1 MATGD
6 GNTELVQRLYGG
18 LMAKG
23 DTAVA
28 DEVLAEDYLDH
39 DIPGVGEGG
48 RQELVA
54 AVLAVRA
61 AVPDI
66 APTLGPILAEGD
78 LVAVR
83 VEAHGSTPAPRS
95 RPASPR
101 PARPSP
107 GRKST
112 SSAAPAIASPNTG
125 GCSTCSASSSNS
137 APSPPDPVLPTSGGH
152 RSRSAPVVWPTSI
165 RWPPGSRM

>member
-1 MATGD
+1 MTTAD
-6 GNTELVQRLYGG
+6 GNKNLVRRLYSG

-54 AVLAVRA
+54 AVLGVRA
-61 AVPDI
+61 AFPDI

-83 VEAHGSTPAPRS
+83 VEARGSHTGAPF
-95 RPASPR
+95 P
-101 PARPSP
+101 
-107 GRKST
+107 
-112 SSAAPAIASPNTG
+112 PAIPATG
-125 GCSTCSASSSNS
+125 KSITWKEVHDFRCA
-137 APSPPDPVLPTSGGH
+137 GGRIAEH
-152 RSRSAPVVWPTSI
+152 WGMFDMLGILQQLGAIPA
-165 RWPPGSRM
+165 